1 MRSHEIWDFAPQ
13 FFSYRADILI
23 DLRVAC
29 SRVKPPENVT
39 NVGLIVGVRLRSE
52 RCPNVS
58 RRSESEFLTRDADHG
73 PQLAAKPDGA
83 ADNSAISSK
92 APLPKRVAEHN
103 SVGSARAIF
112 VLRKAAAEH
121 GLYPQSAEKV
131 RTDTEGMKVLRLSR
145 AREIDADARKSKAV
159 RGH

>member
-1 MRSHEIWDFAPQ
+1 MNS
-13 FFSYRADILI
+13 L
-23 DLRVAC
+23 L
-29 SRVKPPENVT
+29 
-39 NVGLIVGVRLRSE
+39 
-52 RCPNVS
+52 
-58 RRSESEFLTRDADHG
+58 DADNG

-145 AREIDADARKSKAV
+145 AREIDAHHDSPLLARMSPGPERTGPGGNRV
-159 RGH
+159 C